1 MRHRAVPVERHA
13 RDTMHQG
20 LFLFLTNHMYEQTD
34 SCNTAG
40 CIKNIFLY
48 CDIVPPHF
56 AFSIF
61 RASEELAV
69 KLGEKV
75 GGS

>member
-1 MRHRAVPVERHA
+1 MSRQIRATQLDA
-13 RDTMHQG
+13 LKT
-20 LFLFLTNHMYEQTD
+20 F
-34 SCNTAG
+34 
-40 CIKNIFLY
+40 FLY
-48 CDIVPPHF
+48 CDVIPPHF
-56 AFSIF
+56 ALSIF